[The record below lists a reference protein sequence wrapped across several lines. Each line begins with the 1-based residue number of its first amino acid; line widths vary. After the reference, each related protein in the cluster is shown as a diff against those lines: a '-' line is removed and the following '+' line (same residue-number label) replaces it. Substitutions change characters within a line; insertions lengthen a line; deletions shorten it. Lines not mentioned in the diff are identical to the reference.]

1 LQKIEGFKEF
11 CEFNHLSEEV
21 IRSAIPFMKYEKVD
35 KGSYIIEKGETWK
48 KFFCILRGRILV
60 KFRNDVS
67 EKNNNFLFYNPL
79 SDADYSIDTHS
90 DLNGKLEKIKEFES
104 ASKHNDKT
112 PLRFKKTGIPN
123 IETHI
128 IKDDYKVKIYAE
140 NLNEKKICKRIFL

>member
-1 LQKIEGFKEF
+1 MQKIEGFKEF
-11 CEFNHLSEEV
+11 CEFNHISEEF

-35 KGSYIIEKGETWK
+35 KGSFIIEKGETWK
-48 KFFCILRGRILV
+48 KFFCILQGRILV

-67 EKNNNFLFYNPL
+67 EKNNNCLFYNPL
-79 SDADYSIDTHS
+79 SDANSVDTHC
-90 DLNGKLEKIKEFES
+90 DLNGKMEKIIEFDS
-104 ASKHNDKT
+104 PSKNNNKT
-112 PLRFKKTGIPN
+112 PLRFIKKGIPN